1 MEANSRMINEKRL
14 VDHFIKL
21 SKIDSPS
28 RHEGTISKHL
38 KLILQGLGANPTE
51 DGAAKTTGGESG
63 NILGEVKGNKSSA
76 PTIVLNA
83 HMDTVA
89 PGRDVQ
95 PVIRDGVIYSSG
107 NTILG
112 SDDKSGIAIIVEVIL
127 TLKEQALPHGDI
139 EVLFTVCEEVGL
151 LGAKSFDTSLLD
163 AKFGYSLDST
173 KVGTLVIAAPS
184 ANHIKFTIYG
194 KEAHAGVAPEDG
206 INAIKLAGLA
216 LATMPLGRIDE
227 ETSANIGII
236 QGGTATNIVPGMV
249 VLEGEARSHCAEKLR
264 KQTDTM
270 VNCVKEAVNSANG
283 ERKDKDGARLDVE
296 ISLDFPLMH
305 LDKESRPVKLAHR
318 AAMKLD
324 RVLSVIVGGGGS
336 DANVFNGKGIEM
348 AIMPTGMTDVHTSNE
363 NIKIDDMMTTA
374 ELLLQTMIENCN

>member
-1 MEANSRMINEKRL
+1 MINEQRL
-14 VDHFIKL
+14 IGSFIKL

-28 RHEGTISKHL
+28 RHEGAISKHL
-38 KLILQGLGANPTE
+38 KLILEGIGANPVE
-51 DGAAKTTGGESG
+51 DGASKTTGGESG
-63 NILGEVKGNKSSA
+63 NLLAKIKGNKPSA

-89 PGRDVQ
+89 PGRGVY

-112 SDDKSGIAIIVEVIL
+112 SDDKSGIAIILEVIRS
-127 TLKEQALPHGDI
+127 LKEQELPHGDI

-173 KVGTLVIAAPS
+173 KVGTLVIAAPT
-184 ANHIKFTIYG
+184 ANHIKFTIHG

-206 INAIKLAGLA
+206 ISAIKLAGHA
-216 LATMPLGRIDE
+216 LAKMPLGRIDE

-249 VLEGEARSHCAEKLR
+249 VLEGEARSHCTEKLL
-264 KQTDTM
+264 KQTNTM
-270 VNCVKEAVNSANG
+270 VKCMEEAVNTANREG
-283 ERKDKDGARLDVE
+283 KNVDGARLDVE
-296 ISLDFPLMH
+296 VSLDFPLMH
-305 LDKESRPVKLAHR
+305 LDKESPPVKLAQR

-324 RVLSVIVGGGGS
+324 RVLNLIVGGGGS
-336 DANVFNGKGIEM
+336 DANIFNGKGIEM
-348 AIMPTGMTDVHTSNE
+348 AIMPTGMTDVHTNAE
-363 NIKIDDMMTTA
+363 NIKIDDMVITA
-374 ELLLQTMIENCN
+374 ELLLQTLIENCR